1 MSLALGRKSVEML
14 SDRIKATLATTST
27 RHISLMTM
35 LERSG
40 SFSRPASVQ
49 SNIGNSV
56 GMMDFVFIEEIQS
69 ALEKLAHRVRYG
81 KQFCQQLLVCF
92 KIAMVIF
99 KVSDFRLCFIIR
111 LIDWI
116 SI

>member
-1 MSLALGRKSVEML
+1 MA
-14 SDRIKATLATTST
+14 
-27 RHISLMTM
+27 M

-81 KQFCQQLLVCF
+81 KQFCRQLLVCF

-99 KVSDFRLCFIIR
+99 EVSHFKLAIV
-111 LIDWI
+111 LSNK
-116 SI
+116 SIEYQFSQ